1 LTISKIFHRDRIFLD
16 PQESWK
22 IYQQN
27 PDYFEFPERITVEL
41 TNRCNLKCFM
51 CPRNNV
57 KMKLGD
63 MSMEVFKKIIE
74 EASKFLPVC
83 LVPFFRGES
92 LLHPRFI
99 EMLKIARDKGLGPIQ
114 MATNAYFLDEK
125 ITQEL
130 LNLKIEFISFSIDV
144 NDPQI
149 YQKIRKH
156 SDFRRVFSNILYFLE
171 EKNKTPHNYPIVVLV
186 NAGSASGAEIVAG
199 ALQDHHRAV
208 IVGTRT
214 FGKGTVQTLIPLS
227 DGSGIR
233 ITTAKYYTPNHRCIQ
248 EEGIVPDIVVE
259 DTVASAT
266 GEKVRFIREKDLKEF
281 FSKKKKEEKETK
293 EQKEKEGIKDPPLE
307 TAIQLLKAWEIFKRT
322 EVISKGKEGLGSF
335 GKAQIL

>member
-1 LTISKIFHRDRIFLD
+1 MTISKIFHRDRIFLD

-171 EKNKTPHNYPIVVLV
+171 EKNKTPHKFPHIQVSAVKTPKNSPLIADFVEFWKDKVDRVRIYYAHSLNGKLGHLNEEEEVLERKPCLKLLTDIVIYWNGDIAICNHDWQRQLFIGNVR
-186 NAGSASGAEIVAG
+186 
-199 ALQDHHRAV
+199 QD
-208 IVGTRT
+208 
-214 FGKGTVQTLIPLS
+214 
-227 DGSGIR
+227 
-233 ITTAKYYTPNHRCIQ
+233 CIQ
-248 EEGIVPDIVVE
+248 DIWRGPVY
-259 DTVASAT
+259 
-266 GEKVRFIREKDLKEF
+266 RWIR
-281 FSKKKKEEKETK
+281 
-293 EQKEKEGIKDPPLE
+293 QKHLDN
-307 TAIQLLKAWEIFKRT
+307 QLNDF
-322 EVISKGKEGLGSF
+322 
-335 GKAQIL
+335 